1 MKVRMIDGVEKL
13 EQCPPFFVDKL
24 LWGTK
29 SIPKTY
35 GYLGFVPGDG
45 FYLKMICEEKDPLR
59 TCTEDRD
66 PVYRDSAME
75 AFFMFESQHA
85 KSGSPV
91 YFNFEFNANGVLLAG
106 YGNRRTY
113 RSFFAKELYPEFHC
127 KAEISEE
134 QWSVSLRIP
143 ITVLEKVCGSLNL
156 EEGSA
161 FTCNFYKISETKE
174 IEHYAAYAPID
185 SDVPSFHV
193 PEFFET
199 AEIVK
204 ED

>member
-1 MKVRMIDGVEKL
+1 MEVKMIDGVEQL
-13 EQCPPFFVDKL
+13 EQTAPFFVDKL

-35 GYLGFVPGDG
+35 GYLGFVKGDG

-59 TCTEDRD
+59 TYTQDRD
-66 PVYRDSAME
+66 PVYQDSAME
-75 AFFMFESQHA
+75 AFFMFESEHA
-85 KSGSPV
+85 KNGPPV
-91 YFNFEFNANGVLLAG
+91 YFNFEFNANGALLAG
-106 YGNRRTY
+106 YGKQRTY
-113 RSFFAKELYPEFHC
+113 RSYFAKELYPEFRC
-127 KAEISEE
+127 KAEIKED

-143 ITVLEKVCGSLNL
+143 LAILEPVCGSLDL
-156 EEGSA
+156 EKGST

-174 IEHYAAYAPID
+174 IEHYAAYAPIS
-185 SDVPSFHV
+185 SDIPSFHV

-199 AEIVK
+199 AKIVK